1 MLTYLNFSKCL
12 QELTLDISCNR
23 KISFRDFI
31 NLGTKINKIKKI
43 DLNLDFCSNIGED
56 VIE

>member
-1 MLTYLNFSKCL
+1 MNFSKCL